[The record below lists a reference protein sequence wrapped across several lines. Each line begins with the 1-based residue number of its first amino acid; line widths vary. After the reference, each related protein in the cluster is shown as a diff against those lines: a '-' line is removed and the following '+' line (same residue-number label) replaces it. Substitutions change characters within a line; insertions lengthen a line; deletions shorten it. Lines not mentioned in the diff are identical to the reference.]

1 MFLSHCCHEKSTTE
15 LQHIKMW
22 QKYLIFNAH
31 SLWQT
36 AVYILHITQG
46 LLSPYRFIQLCQS
59 KFAFCFFVFWGVG
72 RGDIRISV
80 FVSLCFQRTHCFL
93 SLTRTD
99 SDVKMH
105 CSEAIH
111 SWLAMAPAREH
122 TPHNNEL
129 LRPPEDTMPAQR
141 IEIKR
146 QVRHKDCR
154 WGKGA
159 GSGGYEFNIQQ
170 MLNI

>member
-1 MFLSHCCHEKSTTE
+1 MTNSSVHAPYYPRPCITLRIYLTLPIHNSSLSNYT
-15 LQHIKMW
+15 M
-22 QKYLIFNAH
+22 A
-31 SLWQT
+31 
-36 AVYILHITQG
+36 G
-46 LLSPYRFIQLCQS
+46 
-59 KFAFCFFVFWGVG
+59 FFFFFGH
-72 RGDIRISV
+72 IRIPL
-80 FVSLCFQRTHCFL
+80 FVSLCLQRTHCFL

-111 SWLAMAPAREH
+111 SWLAMAPVREC

-146 QVRHKDCR
+146 QDRREGCR
-154 WGKGA
+154 RGKGG

>member
-1 MFLSHCCHEKSTTE
+1 MTNSSIHAPYYPRPCITLRIYVTLPIHNSSLSNYTMGVFFFL
-15 LQHIKMW
+15 
-22 QKYLIFNAH
+22 
-31 SLWQT
+31 
-36 AVYILHITQG
+36 
-46 LLSPYRFIQLCQS
+46 
-59 KFAFCFFVFWGVG
+59 FFFPFGH
-72 RGDIRISV
+72 IRILL
-80 FVSLCFQRTHCFL
+80 FVSLHPQRTHCFL

-105 CSEAIH
+105 CGEAIH

-146 QVRHKDCR
+146 QVQCEGCR
-154 WGKGA
+154 WGKGG
-159 GSGGYEFNIQQ
+159 GSGGYEFSIQQ
-170 MLNI
+170 LVNIHMIIGSI